1 MEEIGT
7 YKVRPVQGELLIKAP
22 DGCWGRYKLILNS
35 DGSFTYYPHDG
46 QVITSSKKGT
56 QWIVTTPE
64 LEDAVTFT
72 NEKAAVDYKE
82 AMERSCGKVFR
93 MKKVFPS
100 NGIRT
105 LGEPMC

>member
-22 DGCWGRYKLILNS
+22 DGCWGRYKLILHY
-35 DGSFTYYPHDG
+35 DGSFIYTPIDG
-46 QVITSSKKGT
+46 QIITPSKKT
-56 QWIVTTPE
+56 QWVVTTPE
-64 LEDAVTFT
+64 LEDCVTFT
-72 NEKAAVDYKE
+72 NEKSAVEYKE
-82 AMERSCGKVFR
+82 QMERSCGKVFR

>member
-22 DGCWGRYKLILNS
+22 DGCWGRYKLVLNT
-35 DGSFTYYPHDG
+35 DGSFTYHPHDG
-46 QVITSSKKGT
+46 QVVTPSKNI

-72 NEKAAVDYKE
+72 NEKSAIDYKLL
-82 AMERSCGKVFR
+82 MEKNQGKVFR

-100 NGIRT
+100 SGIRT
-105 LGEPMC
+105 LGEEC

>member
-22 DGCWGRYKLILNS
+22 DGCWGRYKLFLNT
-35 DGSFTYYPHDG
+35 DGSFTYHPNDG
-46 QVITSSKKGT
+46 QVITPSKKI

-72 NEKAAVDYKE
+72 DEKR
-82 AMERSCGKVFR
+82 AMEYKSMMEKEHGKIFR

-100 NGIRT
+100 AGIKT
-105 LGEPMC
+105 LGDDC